1 MAKITIDVDAKFISA
16 IGSALEKYMGQSIT
30 DEQVANFIAMDLNQR
45 YEEVHDNIGFD
56 DEVSMMLDELE
67 DFFI

>member
-1 MAKITIDVDAKFISA
+1 
-16 IGSALEKYMGQSIT
+16 MGQSIT

>member
-1 MAKITIDVDAKFISA
+1 MQITIDIDSKFISA
-16 IGSALEKYMGQSIT
+16 IGSALEKYTNQTIT

-45 YEEVHDNIGFD
+45 YEEIHDNIGFE

>member
-1 MAKITIDVDAKFISA
+1 MAKVTIDVDAKFISA
-16 IGSALEKYMGQSIT
+16 IGSALEKHTGQLIT

>member
-16 IGSALEKYMGQSIT
+16 IGSALEKCMGQSIT